1 MATECAMTFE
11 TFAEALEQLAQT
23 SSSLKMVDILGGLF
37 ARLGPVEARAAA
49 YLLKGKVAPDY
60 EGIELGMAEKSVLR
74 AIAAS
79 ADVPPGRVQAA
90 LHRLGDL
97 GNVAAQYA
105 PGRPGAGF
113 TLRQVFERLREI
125 AAAKGAGS
133 QATKLRLLVDLLRHC
148 SAREAKYTAR
158 IVLGT
163 LRLGVAEMTILYGLS
178 KAITGT
184 KEAKPTLEKAFNVL
198 SDLGEVAERAL
209 RSGVQALRQVRPV
222 VGKPIRMMLA
232 QRVKDLVEIPKH
244 ISGLVHVEYKYDGER
259 VQAHVPRSGDIVLYS
274 RRQENITYQ
283 YPEVVQALRTS
294 FRGKAAI
301 LEGEVVA
308 VDPHTG
314 KLKDFQT
321 LMQRRRK
328 YDVASYAIKV
338 PVKYVLFDLLHL
350 DGRSLLGDP
359 LASRKEALG
368 RCVRVHERVALVSF
382 IATQDIGEIESFFAE
397 AIGQGAEGVVIKD
410 AQSPYEAG
418 TRGWRWIKYKRE
430 YRKELADT
438 FDLVVVGGMYGRGMR
453 AGTFGSLLVAAFN
466 PQTNR
471 YESFTKVGAG
481 FSDAELARL
490 PKLLRPYRLPAKH
503 RLVET
508 SVKADVWFEPAL
520 VMEVTGAQLT
530 VSPIHTVARAE
541 VKKGGLALRF
551 PRFMR
556 WRDDKDPEQAT
567 TAQEIHELYEVAGG
581 KGMASR
587 LPERRDHNVTDGCGP
602 CRVAFGAP
610 A

>member
-1 MATECAMTFE
+1 MKFATFSEI
-11 TFAEALEQLAQT
+11 LEQLEQT
-23 SSSLKMVDILGGLF
+23 SSSLKMIELLGDLF
-37 ARLGPVEARAAA
+37 VRLGPVEARVAA

-60 EGIELGMAEKSVLR
+60 EGTELGMAEKAVMR

-79 ADVPPGRVQAA
+79 AAAPLRRVQAA
-90 LHRLGDL
+90 FHRIGDL
-97 GNVAAQYA
+97 GDVAAQYA
-105 PGRPGAGF
+105 GDRRSAGL
-113 TLRQVFERLREI
+113 TLQQVFERLRKV
-125 AAAKGAGS
+125 ASARGAGS
-133 QATKLRLLVDLLRHC
+133 QATKLALLADLLQHC

-163 LRLGVAEMTILYGLS
+163 LRLGVAEMTFLYGLS
-178 KAITGT
+178 KALTGS
-184 KEAKPTLEKAFNVL
+184 KKAKPILENAFNVL

-209 RSGVQALRQVRPV
+209 RSGVKALRRVRPV
-222 VGKPIRMMLA
+222 VFKPVRMMLA
-232 QRVKDLVEIPKH
+232 QRVKDLAEIAKH

-308 VDPHTG
+308 VEPNTG

-328 YDVASYAIKV
+328 CDVASYAIKV

-438 FDLVVVGGMYGRGMR
+438 FDLVVVGGMHGRGMR

-490 PKLLRPYRLPAKH
+490 PMLLRPYRLPTKH

-567 TAQEIHELYEVAGG
+567 TAQEIHELYQTSQGLAQLQR
-581 KGMASR
+581 SW
-587 LPERRDHNVTDGCGP
+587 
-602 CRVAFGAP
+602 
-610 A
+610 